1 MDGQRVHNPI
11 SPADVT
17 EWWGVMFGTHTRPQK
32 DVWYTVPQTLWAGM
46 YDDDEYDNWLKTI
59 LFDADGYA
67 QSEFERYGVDPRQ
80 KQFRGTASTRLFQ
93 EHEPVQHEGL
103 PDTGDA
109 CEDGETASRCE
120 VCFEDWGAACVA
132 ESPLIHEWKTGCR
145 HWACQEC
152 WLKLEKKRCPW
163 CRWNI
168 AGFLGEIAADQVVPE
183 NAALTVT
190 IGPWSE
196 PEQHAASLPDIE
208 EQTRNAHSETA
219 QVGWLYASVTT
230 LESHFERITDNA
242 DNNICFEFTLN
253 GHGVFLVDKM
263 YHKDVATAH
272 TWGVVCMEHAADA
285 VLDAVATLGFRV
297 TKCRSPDRRWVC

>member
-1 MDGQRVHNPI
+1 MSWNGAPTALSRRFHESQHGATPGPTTVGQLIRDVELRCYKPIRPYVIQLSTDGQRVHNPI
-11 SPADVT
+11 GPADVT
-17 EWWGVMFGTHTRPQK
+17 EWWVVMFGTHTRPQK
-32 DVWYTVPQTLWAGM
+32 GVWYTVPQTLWAGM

-163 CRWNI
+163 CGWNI

-183 NAALTVT
+183 NAAHCHD
-190 IGPWSE
+190 W
-196 PEQHAASLPDIE
+196 
-208 EQTRNAHSETA
+208 
-219 QVGWLYASVTT
+219 T
-230 LESHFERITDNA
+230 LERT
-242 DNNICFEFTLN
+242 
-253 GHGVFLVDKM
+253 
-263 YHKDVATAH
+263 
-272 TWGVVCMEHAADA
+272 
-285 VLDAVATLGFRV
+285 
-297 TKCRSPDRRWVC
+297 